1 MLLVERHYLKTWGGS
16 FTENFYGM
24 KRERVLAVDNLS
36 RTTSNVP
43 DLLRER
49 TKLREFDVWKSLF
62 VVVRFLERRPCS
74 YKVRKLDI
82 NGYLGV

>member
-24 KRERVLAVDNLS
+24 KRERVLAVDDLS
-36 RTTSNVP
+36 RTASNVP

-62 VVVRFLERRPCS
+62 VVVRVFS
-74 YKVRKLDI
+74 
-82 NGYLGV
+82 